1 MGSRIARNIGF
12 GLLLPILSGLCGS
25 RAIGAATYTYS
36 SLGALPGDSSTQATG
51 INASGEIVGTSQGPS
66 GVRVFLYQN
75 GAMSSTGIYGFD
87 AHINDAGQIAATKE
101 TGTGGQNIVYQDGQI
116 TPLPDNSHGSPVAIN
131 NSGVVLTQLG
141 ATSSTDGHSVT
152 AVAFPPGS
160 FEGNPTSINSSG
172 QVAGTI
178 EIPLTS
184 EPHAFVTTNGVATD
198 IDKLLGPNGGGSF
211 GVGVNDS
218 GQVLVNPAIGI
229 SRSTGYPVIFDSKTG
244 TSTPLGTLPGL
255 QNLLGYAINNLGQV
269 AGSGYDT
276 AGGVR
281 HVFLYS
287 QGTLTDLTSLI
298 PSLASL
304 SYVSIT
310 GMNDAGQIIGWGS
323 TGTSSQDQAFVLTPD
338 GQTVT
343 TPPSSP
349 SPVPEPSTIAVFG
362 LGLVGLVALKRMG
375 ARRSLFRSGEGPW
388 FGPLGL
394 VTMRANLRED
404 RVRR

>member
-184 EPHAFVTTNGVATD
+184 
-198 IDKLLGPNGGGSF
+198 
-211 GVGVNDS
+211 
-218 GQVLVNPAIGI
+218 NPTPSSRPTEWPLI
-229 SRSTGYPVIFDSKTG
+229 S
-244 TSTPLGTLPGL
+244 
-255 QNLLGYAINNLGQV
+255 
-269 AGSGYDT
+269 
-276 AGGVR
+276 
-281 HVFLYS
+281 
-287 QGTLTDLTSLI
+287 
-298 PSLASL
+298 
-304 SYVSIT
+304 
-310 GMNDAGQIIGWGS
+310 
-323 TGTSSQDQAFVLTPD
+323 TSSSAPTGAGRSASASMTPARCWSI
-338 GQTVT
+338 
-343 TPPSSP
+343 PRSAS
-349 SPVPEPSTIAVFG
+349 
-362 LGLVGLVALKRMG
+362 VG
-375 ARRSLFRSGEGPW
+375 P
-388 FGPLGL
+388 
-394 VTMRANLRED
+394 RATR
-404 RVRR
+404 